1 VLTTEIDTFRE
12 ALQNLADQI
21 SFHKRG
27 LCVDAIV
34 VFSKDCS
41 KITISLAHL
50 EALLVEQH
58 ADIDLGAVVLY
69 LSDFASVRKPKA
81 QSLGLACGF
90 KSAWH
95 AATAS

>member
-1 VLTTEIDTFRE
+1 MLTTEIDTFRE

-41 KITISLAHL
+41 KTTISLAHL

-69 LSDFASVRKPKA
+69 LSDFASVRKPEA